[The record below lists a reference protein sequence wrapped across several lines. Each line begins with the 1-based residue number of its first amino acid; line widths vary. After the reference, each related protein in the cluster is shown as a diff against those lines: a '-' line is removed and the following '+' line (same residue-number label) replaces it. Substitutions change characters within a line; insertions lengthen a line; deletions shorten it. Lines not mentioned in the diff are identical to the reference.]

1 MKALT
6 VTLISGIIFCA
17 SSAQAGEFKFVAGN
31 DSTYTKFCVAAA
43 NNNLMQYN
51 QQVDNS
57 GLSDRHVA
65 QATLCNGENIAN
77 FAAKYNAQRTAK
89 HINRY
94 RRGNVTITDFAA
106 VKHPIANQTTIV
118 TIN

>member
-1 MKALT
+1 MKTLT
-6 VTLISGIIFCA
+6 VTLISGLIFCA
-17 SSAQAGEFKFVAGN
+17 NSVQAGDFKFVAGN
-31 DSTYTKFCVAAA
+31 DSIYTKFCVAAA

-51 QQVDNS
+51 MRVNNS

-94 RRGNVTITDFAA
+94 RKGNVTITDFAA
-106 VKHPIANQTTIV
+106 VKHPIPNQTTIV